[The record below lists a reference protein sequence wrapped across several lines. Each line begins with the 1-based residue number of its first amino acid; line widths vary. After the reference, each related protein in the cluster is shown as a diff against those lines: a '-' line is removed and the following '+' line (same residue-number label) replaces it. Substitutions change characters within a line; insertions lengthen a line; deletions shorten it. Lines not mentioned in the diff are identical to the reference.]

1 MNETKTFEPLVQRVA
16 YEVHRVIRAARK
28 RIENDYK
35 QRLRTRLPLQIE
47 GSRYD
52 FVFDEM
58 ASDAWLASEPLH
70 IEHLSAKGKRL
81 YLESDHVDGFT
92 PDHPKFDFRSRL
104 FRREKHY
111 VYNSHLVRNVLWLAY
126 MDLRTC
132 LISPQSPYDS
142 YRHRRRLKIDNHAK
156 DMLPERL

>member
-16 YEVHRVIRAARK
+16 FEVHRVIQAARK
-28 RIENDYK
+28 RIENDYE
-35 QRLRTRLPLQIE
+35 RGLRTKLPLQIE

-58 ASDAWLASEPLH
+58 PSDVWLASEPLH

-81 YLESDHVDGFT
+81 YLESDYVDGFT
-92 PDHPKFDFRSRL
+92 PKRPRFDFRSRL
-104 FRREKHY
+104 HGRKHY
-111 VYNSHLVRNVLWLAY
+111 VYNSHHVRNVLWLAY

-142 YRHRRRLKIDNHAK
+142 YRRRRRKSSADPRVLAV
-156 DMLPERL
+156 